1 MKGEPHMKTN
11 CHQEVKD
18 KYYQEVKSFLKRF
31 LEKLMY
37 EERMIYLQD
46 NGCDKGNGYYERDLL
61 TAYGNIEGFEVPRVR
76 SGMFKPQLLPYRRRA
91 WFDIEDIVYAM
102 HMTGSSVRDIKRFIE
117 KVYSAYYS
125 ADAISRLT
133 DIAEGVIEQW
143 KRRRLEER
151 YIVVMMDC
159 IFVALRRGD
168 VNHEAV
174 YIVLGENPE
183 GFREI
188 LGYYIFGSEGE
199 SSHAW
204 KKVLE
209 DLRERGVK
217 EVELFVTDNLPGIIE
232 STRAVYPSSR
242 HQLCVVHQVRN
253 SLVYVRKK
261 DKAIVADDMKK
272 IYRAR
277 TREEA
282 IEAFLRYKQ
291 IWHTKYPKIVTSW
304 ERNLPYLL
312 TMYDFPEEVR
322 KHIYSTNQLERMN
335 KEIKRRIKVIE
346 VITGEKTLNK
356 ILYYLIMEENEKF
369 KRRRLPY
376 FAKYFS
382 EG

>member
-1 MKGEPHMKTN
+1 
-11 CHQEVKD
+11 
-18 KYYQEVKSFLKRF
+18 
-31 LEKLMY
+31 
-37 EERMIYLQD
+37 
-46 NGCDKGNGYYERDLL
+46 
-61 TAYGNIEGFEVPRVR
+61 
-76 SGMFKPQLLPYRRRA
+76 
-91 WFDIEDIVYAM
+91 
-102 HMTGSSVRDIKRFIE
+102 
-117 KVYSAYYS
+117 
-125 ADAISRLT
+125 
-133 DIAEGVIEQW
+133 
-143 KRRRLEER
+143 
-151 YIVVMMDC
+151 
-159 IFVALRRGD
+159 
-168 VNHEAV
+168 
-174 YIVLGENPE
+174 
-183 GFREI
+183 
-188 LGYYIFGSEGE
+188 
-199 SSHAW
+199 
-204 KKVLE
+204 
-209 DLRERGVK
+209 
-217 EVELFVTDNLPGIIE
+217 
-232 STRAVYPSSR
+232 
-242 HQLCVVHQVRN
+242 N